1 MTDSSVEMSAPF
13 MVIAKKKINKTPNLV
28 TAREQG
34 IK

>member
-13 MVIAKKKINKTPNLV
+13 MVIAKKKNKTPNLV